1 MSLKLNML
9 FTKNGNGVSTKPKT
23 TQVHPQ
29 ILKIMANSQ
38 NKPKKSNEYNPF
50 LNIESNKK
58 DFNFPAP
65 QPQIQ
70 PQIQYT
76 NKKSFDMNFSQLIT
90 SKPCGSC
97 GGR

>member
-1 MSLKLNML
+1 MSSKLNML

-23 TQVHPQ
+23 KPVHPQ
-29 ILKIMANSQ
+29 IMKIMANSQ
-38 NKPKKSNEYNPF
+38 NKPNNSITNHH
-50 LNIESNKK
+50 LNIMNSNKK
-58 DFNFPAP
+58 DIIFPSP
-65 QPQIQ
+65 Q

-76 NKKSFDMNFSQLIT
+76 NKKSFSMNFSQLST

>member
-23 TQVHPQ
+23 KPVHPQ
-29 ILKIMANSQ
+29 IMKIMVKSQ
-38 NKPKKSNEYNPF
+38 NKPKISNEYNPY
-50 LNIESNKK
+50 LIMESNKK
-58 DFNFPAP
+58 DFNFPA
-65 QPQIQ
+65 QQ

-76 NKKSFDMNFSQLIT
+76 NKKSFSMDFSQLTT

>member
-1 MSLKLNML
+1 MSLKINML

-29 ILKIMANSQ
+29 ILKIMENSK
-38 NKPKKSNEYNPF
+38 NKPKNSYEYNPF

-58 DFNFPAP
+58 DFNFPA
-65 QPQIQ
+65 Q

-76 NKKSFDMNFSQLIT
+76 NKKSFDMNFSQLTT

>member
-29 ILKIMANSQ
+29 ILKIMENSK
-38 NKPKKSNEYNPF
+38 NKPKNSYENNTYLIMQHSK
-50 LNIESNKK
+50 LNNKN
-58 DFNFPAP
+58 FNFPAE
-65 QPQIQ
+65 Q

-76 NKKSFDMNFSQLIT
+76 NKKSFSMNFSQLST

>member
-1 MSLKLNML
+1 MSFKLNML
-9 FTKNGNGVSTKPKT
+9 FTKNENGVSTKPKT
-23 TQVHPQ
+23 KPVHPQ

-38 NKPKKSNEYNPF
+38 NKPKISNEYNPF
-50 LNIESNKK
+50 LKIESNKK
-58 DFNFPAP
+58 DFNFPA
-65 QPQIQ
+65 IQ

-76 NKKSFDMNFSQLIT
+76 NKKSFDMNFSQLTT